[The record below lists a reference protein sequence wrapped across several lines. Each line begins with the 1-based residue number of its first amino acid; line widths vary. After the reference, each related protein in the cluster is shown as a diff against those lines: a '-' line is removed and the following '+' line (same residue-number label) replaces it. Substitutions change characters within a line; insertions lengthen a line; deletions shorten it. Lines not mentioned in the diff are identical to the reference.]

1 MNENSDKL
9 KEPPI
14 HDVGAEK
21 IARVYAEAL
30 LNQAQKRGQEQ
41 EILEELRSLINDVFS
56 AHPELEEFLV
66 HGAIG
71 RENKAKAI
79 ESTFA
84 GRANE
89 LLVNFL
95 LVLND
100 HDRLELL
107 RESAFR
113 YSKLLDERL
122 GRVRVQVRSAVAL
135 TSDQEQR
142 LIGELRQAFR
152 LDPVLEPAVDPELLG
167 GLVVRVGDWVYDAS
181 VRTRLENLR
190 NQIIESSSHE
200 IQAGRNRFR
209 TGTTDSSV

>member
-1 MNENSDKL
+1 MNENSDQL
-9 KEPPI
+9 KEPAV

-41 EILEELRSLINDVFS
+41 EVLEELQSLINDLFK
-56 AHPELEEFLV
+56 AHPDLEEFLV
-66 HGAIG
+66 RGAVG
-71 RENKAKAI
+71 REHKAQVI
-79 ESTFA
+79 ETSFA

-107 RESAFR
+107 RESAFQ
-113 YSKLLDERL
+113 YSELLDERR
-122 GRVRVQVRSAVAL
+122 GRQRVQVRSAVPL

-142 LIGELRQAFR
+142 LLGELRQAFR
-152 LDPVLEPAVDPELLG
+152 MEPVLEAKVDPELLG
-167 GLVVRVGDWVYDAS
+167 GLEVRVGDWVYDAS
-181 VRTRLENLR
+181 IRTRLENLR